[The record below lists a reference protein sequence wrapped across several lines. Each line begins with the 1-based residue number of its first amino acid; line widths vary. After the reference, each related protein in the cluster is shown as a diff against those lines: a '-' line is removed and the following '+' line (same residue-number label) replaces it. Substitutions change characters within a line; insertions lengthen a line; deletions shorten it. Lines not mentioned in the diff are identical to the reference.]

1 MVDPEMLYIK
11 TQQWCYLL
19 IFLSHTK
26 SEVGSKASI
35 LTAGSSIRQFQSCF
49 TIISTHEILGHYS
62 KEKIPRKNIGFNDFF
77 RRDPYHSM
85 NQKEA
90 GSNSKEPM
98 KFKDKWI
105 F

>member
-1 MVDPEMLYIK
+1 MV
-11 TQQWCYLL
+11 YLL

-35 LTAGSSIRQFQSCF
+35 LTEGSSIRQFQSCF

-62 KEKIPRKNIGFNDFF
+62 KEKIPKIPRKNIGFNDFF
-77 RRDPYHSM
+77 RREPYHSM
-85 NQKEA
+85 NQNEA
-90 GSNSKEPM
+90 GSNSKEPT
-98 KFKDKWI
+98 KCKDKWI

>member
-1 MVDPEMLYIK
+1 MV
-11 TQQWCYLL
+11 YLL

-35 LTAGSSIRQFQSCF
+35 LTEGSSIRQFQSCF
-49 TIISTHEILGHYS
+49 TTISTHEILGHYS
-62 KEKIPRKNIGFNDFF
+62 KEKIPKIPRKNIGFNDFF
-77 RRDPYHSM
+77 RREPYHSM

-90 GSNSKEPM
+90 GSNSKELM
-98 KFKDKWI
+98 KCKDKWI